1 MPDSPEVTV
10 VIPTRDRRSLLL
22 RTLRSALAQEGV
34 PLEIVVVDDGSSDDT
49 RTAVEAL
56 GDNRLRLIRHER
68 PRGVAGARNAGIA
81 AASGEWVAFLDDDD
95 LWAPH
100 KLRTQLAVAAERGA
114 DFTYTGAVL
123 VSAELEPLLER
134 EAPAVAELHE
144 RIPFANPVAAGGSS
158 VVVRSELARAV
169 GGFDDKL
176 DQLTDWDMWWRLA
189 EAGTPAPCSET
200 LVAYV
205 QHAGSM
211 LLSDPRGVV
220 REREYLDVK
229 HGLGPEQLRDA
240 ERVWFWRWAAEGA
253 ARAGRRRQAAML
265 FLRGGVTHRSGFDVL
280 LAAATLL
287 RGAPERAGDDGR
299 PRPAAPDWLAPYRD
313 ESG

>member
-34 PLEIVVVDDGSSDDT
+34 KLEIVVVDDGSADGT
-49 RTAVEAL
+49 RGAVEAL
-56 GDNRLRLIRHER
+56 GDERIRLVRHDR

-81 AASGEWVAFLDDDD
+81 AATGEWVAFLDDDD

-114 DFTYTGAVL
+114 DFTYTGAL
-123 VSAELEPLLER
+123 FVSDDLEPLLER
-134 EAPAVAELHE
+134 EAPPVAQLRE
-144 RIPFANPVAAGGSS
+144 RIPLSNAVPAGGSN
-158 VVVRSELARAV
+158 VVVRAELVRAL

-176 DQLTDWDMWWRLA
+176 EQLTDWDLWWRLA
-189 EAGTPAPCSET
+189 EVGTPAPCSET

-220 REREYLDVK
+220 RERDYLDVK
-229 HGLGPEQLRDA
+229 HGLGPEQLRDP

-253 ARAGRRRQAAML
+253 VRAGRRRQAAML
-265 FLRGGVTHRSGFDVL
+265 FLRGGVAHRSGFDVR
-280 LAAATLL
+280 LAVATLL
-287 RGAPERAGDDGR
+287 RGAPERSGDGGR
-299 PRPAAPDWLAPYRD
+299 SELVAPDWLAPYKG
-313 ESG
+313 EPA